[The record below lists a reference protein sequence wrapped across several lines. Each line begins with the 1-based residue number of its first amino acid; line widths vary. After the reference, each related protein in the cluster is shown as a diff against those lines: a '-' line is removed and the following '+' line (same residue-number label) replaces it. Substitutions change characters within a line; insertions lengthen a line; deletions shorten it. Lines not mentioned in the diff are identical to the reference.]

1 MGGWLDRE
9 PPLKWLYIGIGVV
22 FALQV
27 IWFLLL
33 LPVGDMQTRGQFGDL
48 FGGVNA
54 FFTGLAFAGLVFTI
68 LLQGYH
74 LRSQGEELR
83 ESTRLSVNATLADIY
98 TRQID
103 VMERGNFRRHLWKA
117 ECGIHTWAKE
127 AFPTQRDEEATKSF
141 METDHYI
148 NFMEEV
154 APYITFPDPFK
165 APVAPELRD
174 EEARDRDEEATERVM
189 KNPLFRTS
197 YEKWLRYHRE
207 LDRLSL
213 DLEQLEGKLKEA
225 KERQK
230 QAPPEST

>member
-1 MGGWLDRE
+1 LVRQGA
-9 PPLKWLYIGIGVV
+9 PLKWLYIGIGVV

-33 LPVGDMQTRGQFGDL
+33 LPVGDMQTRGQFGNL

-74 LRSQGEELR
+74 LRSQGEGLH
-83 ESTRLSVNATLADIY
+83 ESTRLSVMATLADIY

-103 VMERGNFRRHLWKA
+103 VMERENFLRHLWKA
-117 ECGIHTWAKE
+117 ECGIHTLAKE
-127 AFPTQRDEEATKSF
+127 AFPGNKKATESF
-141 METDHYI
+141 MKTDYYI
-148 NFMEEV
+148 NFMEDV
-154 APYITFPDPFK
+154 APYITFPDPYE

-174 EEARDRDEEATERVM
+174 EEATERGM

-197 YEKWLRYHRE
+197 YEKWLHYHRE

-213 DLEQLEGKLKEA
+213 ELEQLEGNLKEA
-225 KERQK
+225 KERQV